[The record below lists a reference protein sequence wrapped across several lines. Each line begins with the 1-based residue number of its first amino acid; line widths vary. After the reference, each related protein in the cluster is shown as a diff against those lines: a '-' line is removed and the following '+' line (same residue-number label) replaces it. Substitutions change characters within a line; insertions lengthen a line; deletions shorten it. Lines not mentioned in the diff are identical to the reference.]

1 MINKSFYLKE
11 KVTEFL
17 FNFSSRTSTEDL
29 NKTPLITLYTHDH
42 CSLCDDLVEELEV
55 KFHGRY
61 ELEKIDITKKE
72 NLRFLRLYRLD
83 IPVVFLNGQFLCMH
97 KLNSNLLE
105 RKLNEIK
112 ET

>member
-1 MINKSFYLKE
+1 MNFFYLI
-11 KVTEFL
+11 
-17 FNFSSRTSTEDL
+17 FSSRVSTEDS

-55 KFHGRY
+55 KFNGRY
-61 ELEKIDITKKE
+61 KLEKIDITKKE

-105 RKLNEIK
+105 RKLREIK